1 MTKRRS
7 KVSKPLGSAELKKRH
22 LSWFALS
29 KYERCKHFGAVDWFQ
44 QIACRIDLHR
54 MNTLWGRPIP
64 EQSGHNKVAS
74 FADLLDETQVAGI
87 IPRSLLS
94 DLHAGLRDFSP
105 ERFAT
110 LALLGTRGCAV
121 RSMTVSDLLRIAHA
135 CDADMLY
142 EADQQLQDDRW
153 QLYPERSTGT
163 SLSHTIK
170 SCLPPAITANNL
182 AYLVVDLNQPASVV
196 VTQLRELLPQQIS
209 ECFYTPATPEKA
221 RNPRYETWKGAQ
233 VLAYIDLTF
242 WRKRLSDDS
251 LREMITDDVISEWLE
266 LSPDSVR
273 HTTQKNVH
281 ELMDPYGTTFTGL
294 REQAISEA
302 REFVTHAS

>member
-1 MTKRRS
+1 MTKRPY

-22 LSWFALS
+22 LAWFALS
-29 KYERCKHFGAVDWFQ
+29 RYERCKHFGAVDWFQ

-64 EQSGHNKVAS
+64 EQSGPNKVAS

-87 IPRSLLS
+87 IPRSLMS
-94 DLHAGLRDFSP
+94 DLQAGLRDFSP

-110 LALLGTRGCAV
+110 LALLDTRGCAV

-135 CDADMLY
+135 CDTDMLY

-153 QLYPERSTGT
+153 QMYPERSTGT
-163 SLSHTIK
+163 SLTHTIK
-170 SCLPPAITANNL
+170 SCLASATTANNL
-182 AYLVVDLNQPASVV
+182 AYLVVDLNQPASVI
-196 VTQLRELLPQQIS
+196 VTQLKELLPQQIS

-221 RNPRYETWKGAQ
+221 RNPRYETWKDAQ

-251 LREMITDDVISEWLE
+251 LRKMITDEVISELLE

-273 HTTQKNVH
+273 HTTQTNVH
-281 ELMDPYGTTFTGL
+281 ELMDPYGPTFTGL

-302 REFVTHAS
+302 RAFEDHPF